1 MHGRAILASIIQI
14 EMSRPADKLRN
25 FGSASTRIQFDARFN
40 GDYLSPPPM
49 KFHCASCGEGFA
61 EEPQLSLHEKGKYE
75 IPCQFCDS
83 TFFTQSDL
91 KLHMKADHTP
101 MNTEENLQHWS
112 CD

>member
-1 MHGRAILASIIQI
+1 
-14 EMSRPADKLRN
+14 MSRPADKLKN